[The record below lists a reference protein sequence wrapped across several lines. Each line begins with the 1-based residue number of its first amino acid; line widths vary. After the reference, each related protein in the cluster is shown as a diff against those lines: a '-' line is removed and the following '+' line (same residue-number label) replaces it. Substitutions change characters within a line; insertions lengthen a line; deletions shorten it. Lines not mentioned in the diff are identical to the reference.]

1 MKEFTFQGQVSGLMW
16 AIIRAIGIITGS
28 MIIAT
33 IISNTVD
40 NRLVNI
46 GLTFLVF
53 AIMVFAMPFVVNS
66 IIKYLVEHT
75 QLDGKK
81 LGYHGSAMGILSLV
95 IIAMIVWTLLTLIFV
110 GIAFWIH
117 SSNLSGGW
125 IYGLLSLLYI
135 GMITFFF
142 SWVVLQLYHWSLR
155 QTSIS
160 EK

>member
-16 AIIRAIGIITGS
+16 AIIRAIGIMMGS
-28 MIIAT
+28 MILAT
-33 IISNTVD
+33 IVSNMVD

-46 GLTFLVF
+46 GLTLFVL

-75 QLDGKK
+75 KLDGKN
-81 LGYHGSAMGILSLV
+81 LGYRGSAMGILSLV
-95 IIAMIVWTLLTLIFV
+95 IIAMVVWSLLTLAFV
-110 GIAFWIH
+110 GVVFWIH
-117 SSNLSGGW
+117 ASNLSGGW